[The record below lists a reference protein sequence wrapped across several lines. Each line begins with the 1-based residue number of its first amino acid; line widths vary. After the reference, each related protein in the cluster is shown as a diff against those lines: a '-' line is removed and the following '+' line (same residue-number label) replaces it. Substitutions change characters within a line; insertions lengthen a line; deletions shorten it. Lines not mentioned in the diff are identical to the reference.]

1 LLLEGNKVKT
11 KQKKRERERP
21 FLGGVEY
28 FFSSFLLLVGRL
40 TLTRCSLSAFYRL
53 ISKECII
60 LLGCSCWLLTVG
72 MFGGVCVDIYI
83 SLHRPYRE
91 NSERRPETDG
101 MGLKGGIEREGER
114 RITQSLMK
122 SQESRARNVQQT
134 RQFVS
139 CENRADGREFCR
151 LSLNHI
157 FCPFCPGFTLL
168 EPSQLVK
175 SCFFL
180 FSHSFHRW
188 IK

>member
-1 LLLEGNKVKT
+1 
-11 KQKKRERERP
+11 
-21 FLGGVEY
+21 LGGVEY
-28 FFSSFLLLVGRL
+28 FFFFFSFTCRTAHAHALLAFSVLSIDIKRVYNTARLLLLV
-40 TLTRCSLSAFYRL
+40 AD
-53 ISKECII
+53 
-60 LLGCSCWLLTVG
+60 CWYVW
-72 MFGGVCVDIYI
+72 GGVCVDIYI